1 MTVYYTISADNF
13 NSHLFDVSICFE
25 TNANQTYTLSLPAW
39 LPGSYMIRDFAK
51 NIHQISALDANNNK
65 VELQKQDKQSWQ
77 VIAPNNKLTI
87 TYQVFAFDLS
97 VRTAYLDNQRGF
109 FNGSSTFL
117 AVKELQHFPCE
128 LLINK
133 VKQQHNWRVATGM
146 TRSATTEKYQF
157 GQYQANNYAELI
169 DCPVAIG
176 DFDAF
181 EFDVN
186 GVCHHMVFTS
196 KHYGDRERIAKD
208 VTKLCQ
214 HHIDLFKQT
223 PFSEYWFIT
232 HLLADGF
239 GGLEHK
245 NSTILQASR
254 FDLPNPNK
262 PKELSEQY
270 QTFLSLC
277 SHEYFHAW
285 NVCRIKPVEFI
296 PYDLSKEVYTEQ
308 LWAFEGIT
316 SYYDDFSL
324 YRAGIIDFDAYLLIL
339 SKAMTR
345 VNRGSGELKQSVS
358 ESSYYAWTKFYQ
370 QGPEAVNHIVSYYLK
385 GALIALWLDLTLRDK
400 SNQRFSLDSLM
411 REIWCEFG
419 AKNIGTTTQDY
430 INIANK
436 LCGEDISAAFNKLLH
451 QTQRIELTSL
461 LEKFGVG
468 LDNQKFK
475 SLVSLESTE
484 CKDYIPYLGLQY
496 KGAEAG
502 LKITQILENSPAN
515 MAGLAVNDTIIAID
529 QLKVTA
535 TSLQSLAEHLPAN
548 TLVDCHYF
556 RDDKLLKT
564 SLAFNDSPEMA
575 KALKV
580 IAPEKA
586 KCWQTIIDSV

>member
-13 NSHLFDVSICFE
+13 NSHLFDVSICFD
-25 TNANQTYTLSLPAW
+25 TVANKAYHLTLPAW

-51 NIHQISALDANNNK
+51 NIHQLSATDANKHNVALTK
-65 VELQKQDKQSWQ
+65 LDKQSWQ

-87 TYQVFAFDLS
+87 SYQVFSFDLS

-117 AVKELQHFPCE
+117 AIKELQYSPCE
-128 LLINK
+128 LLINQ
-133 VKQQHNWRVATGM
+133 VKQQDNWRVATGL
-146 TRSATTEKYQF
+146 TRAAGTKKYQF
-157 GQYQANNYAELI
+157 GQYHADNYDELI

-196 KHYGDRERIAKD
+196 KHYGDRERITKD
-208 VTKLCQ
+208 VSKLCQ
-214 HHIDLFKQT
+214 HHINLFNDV
-223 PFSEYWFIT
+223 PFNEYWFIT

-262 PKELSEQY
+262 PEELTDAY

-285 NVCRIKPVEFI
+285 NVCRIKPIEFI
-296 PYDLSKEVYTEQ
+296 PYDLSKESYTEQ

-324 YRAGIIDFDAYLLIL
+324 FRAGIIDFNAYLLIL

-345 VNRGSGELKQSVS
+345 VNRGNGELKQSVAD
-358 ESSYYAWTKFYQ
+358 SSYYAWTKFYQ
-370 QGPEAVNHIVSYYLK
+370 QGPEAVNHIVSYYVK
-385 GALIALWLDLTLRDK
+385 GAIISLWLDLTIRDK
-400 SNQRFSLDSLM
+400 SAQKYSLDTLM
-411 REIWCEFG
+411 REIWLNFG

-430 INIANK
+430 IHIANK
-436 LCGEDISAAFNKLLH
+436 LCGEDISEDFHSLLYKSE
-451 QTQRIELTSL
+451 RIELTAL
-461 LEKFGVG
+461 LAKFGIAKV
-468 LDNQKFK
+468 NHKFK
-475 SLVSLESTE
+475 SLMNVETVG

-496 KGAEAG
+496 QASEVG
-502 LKITQILENSPAN
+502 LKVTQVLENSPAN
-515 MAGLAVNDTIIAID
+515 IAGLAVNDVIIAID
-529 QLKVTA
+529 QLKVTS
-535 TSLQSLAEHLPAN
+535 TVLQSLAEHLPAN
-548 TLVDCHYF
+548 TAVECCYF
-556 RDDKLLKT
+556 RDDRLINTNIEFK
-564 SLAFNDSPEMA
+564 DSPDTGIALEVIDTN
-575 KALKV
+575 KASL
-580 IAPEKA
+580 
-586 KCWQTIIDSV
+586 WQSLC